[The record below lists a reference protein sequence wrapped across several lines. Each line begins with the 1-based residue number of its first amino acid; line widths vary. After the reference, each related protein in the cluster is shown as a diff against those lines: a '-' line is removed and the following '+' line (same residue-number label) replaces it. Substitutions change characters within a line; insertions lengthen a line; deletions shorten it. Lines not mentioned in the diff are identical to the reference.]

1 MIPSDKNIKS
11 LIKKIQKKCE
21 KQKPKSVNTNLF
33 YNKEI
38 KDTSS
43 EIFDEMS
50 KPAFSE

>member
-1 MIPSDKNIKS
+1 MIPSEKNIKS

-21 KQKPKSVNTNLF
+21 HKKATQKKPSPF
-33 YNKEI
+33 FNKEVE
-38 KDTSS
+38 DTSS

>member
-11 LIKKIQKKCE
+11 LIKKIQRKCE
-21 KQKPKSVNTNLF
+21 KNKPKQSKTTTF

-38 KDTSS
+38 EDTSS